1 MAFGAGDW
9 GYLAGLWHDVGKY
22 SDAFQA
28 KLMVENG
35 FEAHLETKPG
45 RVIHSQ
51 AGGHLAQLKRWK
63 GIDRILS
70 WLIMGHHTGLA
81 DFFTDRTGAKALEP
95 KMRNPKDSAE
105 ILKNVPEKIKNQD
118 I

>member
-1 MAFGAGDW
+1 MQNTKIEITDAQKDIITVN
-9 GYLAGLWHDVGKY
+9 GYEGRALTLVISSNEDAQQAANENNELAKRIDMVKAVYKDLC
-22 SDAFQA
+22 APA

-51 AGGHLAQLKRWK
+51 AAGHLSQLKRWK

-70 WLIMGHHTGLA
+70 WLIM
-81 DFFTDRTGAKALEP
+81 
-95 KMRNPKDSAE
+95 
-105 ILKNVPEKIKNQD
+105 
-118 I
+118 